1 VFGDR
6 DVHDPSPLVR
16 EDDEH
21 EEQAVGHGRYPEEVG
36 RHHVTDV
43 IRQERA
49 PGLRWWPSV
58 TVHVLRDRGLA
69 HHDSDFPELTVDPG
83 RTPEII

>member
-21 EEQAVGHGRYPEEVG
+21 EEQAVGHGRYHEEVG
-36 RHHVTDV
+36 RHHLTDV

-49 PGLRWWPSV
+49 PGL
-58 TVHVLRDRGLA
+58 
-69 HHDSDFPELTVDPG
+69 
-83 RTPEII
+83 